1 MQHVGV
7 DPSSGHTYYFN
18 EATGGSQWDRPAPPP
33 SRTALLPP
41 PPPPPVLPPL
51 PPDWEEAVD
60 AASGQMYYYNTKT
73 STSSWERP
81 KAAATTASVGGGSSS
96 AGAGDGVSRDA
107 PAAAAA
113 AAAPAP
119 AALSAAAAAAAKFKK
134 CAGCGGWGRGVVQ
147 SWGYCHHCTR
157 EKNIAVPPEAES
169 PAGKQQRNTNG
180 GAPLPASA
188 EPPTE
193 SGFMHKWQADVA
205 AAVQPPAK
213 PDPRSRVGKSGAPM
227 GSRKVQRKKAS
238 ADSDVIDPMDPS
250 SYSDAPRGGW
260 AVGLAGVQPRAA
272 DTTATGPLF
281 QQRPYPSPGAVLKR
295 NAELSAQGV
304 NPAASF
310 VPIQKSGD
318 GRDGLGDAD

>member
-1 MQHVGV
+1 MAPLPVSSSYFDMGTAVMPGVRHVKAAGRFDLHQAIIEHGGYKIVAKELGRARAPKTPRSFLEKSMRAFMALHSLHLLLRGCRFPHLAPDHVGV

-119 AALSAAAAAAAKFKK
+119 AALSAAAAAAAKFK
-134 CAGCGGWGRGVVQ
+134 
-147 SWGYCHHCTR
+147 
-157 EKNIAVPPEAES
+157 
-169 PAGKQQRNTNG
+169 
-180 GAPLPASA
+180 
-188 EPPTE
+188 
-193 SGFMHKWQADVA
+193 
-205 AAVQPPAK
+205 
-213 PDPRSRVGKSGAPM
+213 
-227 GSRKVQRKKAS
+227 
-238 ADSDVIDPMDPS
+238 
-250 SYSDAPRGGW
+250 
-260 AVGLAGVQPRAA
+260 
-272 DTTATGPLF
+272 
-281 QQRPYPSPGAVLKR
+281 
-295 NAELSAQGV
+295 
-304 NPAASF
+304 
-310 VPIQKSGD
+310 
-318 GRDGLGDAD
+318 